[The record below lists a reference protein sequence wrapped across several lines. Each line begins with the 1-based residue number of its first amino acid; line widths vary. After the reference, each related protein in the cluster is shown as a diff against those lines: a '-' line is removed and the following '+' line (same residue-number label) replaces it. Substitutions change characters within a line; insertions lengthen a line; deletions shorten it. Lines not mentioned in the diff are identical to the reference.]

1 MASRGWP
8 RPAWKVRSAW
18 KKPRTWWWRWK
29 DDNLLTVCHDIS
41 EKSDLGDWAGH
52 RQREK
57 PACWKHSQHG
67 QVWSICRIDLF
78 WLKNMNLPTQ
88 EVPGKVHASARL
100 SPPLPH
106 CWCMWLVDRLWLV
119 TGWVKASRPMF
130 LLMYVMNFHCKILT
144 EWINVKNYC
153 LGEHNQR
160 VDQALVSRQI
170 RACPKVNQQLIWLE
184 CLRSTLQLFRK
195 DGGHRALGDIQ
206 DSIEELKYYR
216 RTVFKQWDQNFAAK
230 MEQTSQSPCSAFL
243 RWQWHPVNQTP
254 LVGFSCSLLV
264 ASHGCEFLQRMS
276 REPMARMDQ
285 LDKVWFQIIH
295 LNSFISFHLVAGGE
309 GDCVLSQGCRQCPR
323 RGCEGQTES
332 KAG

>member
-1 MASRGWP
+1 M
-8 RPAWKVRSAW
+8 KVKSW
-18 KKPRTWWWRWK
+18 
-29 DDNLLTVCHDIS
+29 LFLDIS

-67 QVWSICRIDLF
+67 QVWSIYRSDLF
-78 WLKNMNLPTQ
+78 DYNMDLPIQ
-88 EVPGKVHASARL
+88 EVLGKVHASARL

-119 TGWVKASRPMF
+119 TGWVKASKPMF

-170 RACPKVNQQLIWLE
+170 RACSKVNQQLIWLE

-230 MEQTSQSPCSAFL
+230 MVPVLPFCDGNGIQLIKPHLLAS
-243 RWQWHPVNQTP
+243 RVHYWWH
-254 LVGFSCSLLV
+254 L
-264 ASHGCEFLQRMS
+264 
-276 REPMARMDQ
+276 MA
-285 LDKVWFQIIH
+285 V
-295 LNSFISFHLVAGGE
+295 NSFRE
-309 GDCVLSQGCRQCPR
+309 CPVSR
-323 RGCEGQTES
+323 WHGWTSLIRSGFRS
-332 KAG
+332 SI

>member
-18 KKPRTWWWRWK
+18 KKPRTWWWRWRE
-29 DDNLLTVCHDIS
+29 DNLLTVCHDIS

-67 QVWSICRIDLF
+67 QVWSTYKSDLF

-88 EVPGKVHASARL
+88 EVLGKVHASARL

-106 CWCMWLVDRLWLV
+106 CRCMWLVDRLWLV
-119 TGWVKASRPMF
+119 TGWVKASKPMF

-170 RACPKVNQQLIWLE
+170 RACSKVNQQLIWLE

-243 RWQWHPVNQTP
+243 RRQWHPVNQTP
-254 LVGFSCSLLV
+254 ACWLLV
-264 ASHGCEFLQRMS
+264 
-276 REPMARMDQ
+276 
-285 LDKVWFQIIH
+285 
-295 LNSFISFHLVAGGE
+295 FITGGISWLWIPSE
-309 GDCVLSQGCRQCPR
+309 NVPWADGTDGP
-323 RGCEGQTES
+323 
-332 KAG
+332 AW